1 MPIAAKLIASLRRA
15 PAMPAPRP
23 VERAA
28 IRRRQRPAPGAK
40 SAPPLANALPPAAT
54 APDVP
59 EAAAPGGTGVAVV
72 ACETGF
78 SCLFRL
84 GVQNAVYADIGAV
97 RRRNL
102 VDGPTLPIARLAALA
117 GEFGLSAQR
126 ARLDWQALRTRP
138 FAHPL
143 VLILANANAVILMGV
158 RRGGAAEVA
167 ICDPLFR
174 DGEIFFLSRAELEK
188 SWRGET
194 LIVAPLPPSR
204 EDAKFGFSW
213 FTRKLFAERRL
224 IRDVVIAALAMHLI
238 ALSVPIFF
246 QILVDKVVPNQA
258 FSTLYTITAGVFV
271 LVLFDGGFNYMRNY
285 LLAFITRKLD
295 HVIATDTIAHL
306 LTLPID
312 YFHANPSGVTAYKL
326 QEANNVRD
334 FLASR
339 LFNTFLDFMSVV
351 IFLPVLLIYSWQ
363 LTLIVLA
370 VSAIA
375 FVALAVMSREFR
387 LKLRDVNDIEGRRK
401 AFLFE
406 ILNGIDT
413 IKTLAL
419 EPRSLLRWR
428 RFTDEAAAKTLT
440 LDHTAARARS
450 VIMSLERGMSVGIGA
465 LGALF
470 VLSDKMTVGALI
482 AFNMLGLRLAQPL
495 IQASGLMQ
503 EYQKAVLSLKL
514 LAQLMQTKPEPA
526 SGQLAP
532 TVHGHI
538 EFEDVTFHYPGSATP
553 AVKDISLT
561 IEPGQIV
568 GIVGRSGSGKTT
580 ITRLL
585 QGLYRPQTGLIKID
599 GQDLKELDLAH
610 LRTQIGVV
618 LQENFLFRGTVRDN
632 IAVTK
637 PTASLD
643 EVVRAAQVAGAHEFI
658 QRLSHGYATMLE
670 EGAANLSGGQRQR
683 LAIARAL
690 IHAPPV
696 LVFDEATSSLDPES
710 EAIVQQH
717 LAGIAQG
724 RTIVIVTHRL
734 SFVARADMIVVVDQG
749 RIVQAGRHETL
760 LRGCLPYNQLWAQ
773 QARVYQ

>member
-23 VERAA
+23 VERPA

-40 SAPPLANALPPAAT
+40 PAPPLANALPPAA
-54 APDVP
+54 AALDVP
-59 EAAAPGGTGVAVV
+59 EAAAPGGTGDAVV

-84 GVQNAVYADIGAV
+84 GIQNAVYADIGAV

-126 ARLDWQALRTRP
+126 ARLDWQALHTRP

-143 VLILANANAVILMGV
+143 VLILANSNAVILMGV
-158 RRGGAAEVA
+158 RRGGADEVA

-370 VSAIA
+370 VSAVA
-375 FVALAVMSREFR
+375 FLALAVMSREFR

-532 TVHGHI
+532 TVRGHI

-553 AVKDISLT
+553 AIKDISLT

-643 EVVRAAQVAGAHEFI
+643 EVMRAAQVAGAHEFI

-749 RIVQAGRHETL
+749 RIVQAGRHDAL

>member
-40 SAPPLANALPPAAT
+40 PAPPLANAPPPAA
-54 APDVP
+54 AALDVP
-59 EAAAPGGTGVAVV
+59 EAAAPERAGDALV

-126 ARLDWQALRTRP
+126 ARLDWQALHTRP

-143 VLILANANAVILMGV
+143 VLILANSNAVILMGV

-375 FVALAVMSREFR
+375 FLALAVMSREFR

-643 EVVRAAQVAGAHEFI
+643 EVMRAAQVAGAHEFI